1 MKDYTIDIVVIGNGS
16 ASAFAAK
23 STGTLSERP
32 LVVQKKRGLSLSEAP
47 FVAAQEAIKD
57 LMGFL
62 HEDDIVDLHIYAQGA
77 DVQTWI
83 SRGSGNVNIDADL
96 RRMISDLGR
105 KGVSVALHAKSNAD
119 RALHSKAEM
128 ALMLAG

>member
-1 MKDYTIDIVVIGNGS
+1 MKDYTIDIVVLGNEF

-32 LVVQKKRGLSLSEAP
+32 LVVRKERGMPMSAAP
-47 FVAAQEAIKD
+47 FIAAREAIKD

-62 HEDDIVDLHIYAQGA
+62 NEDDIVDVRIYAQNA

-83 SRGSGNVNIDADL
+83 ARGSGNAALDSEL
-96 RRMISDLGR
+96 RSIISGLRD
-105 KGVSVALHAKSNAD
+105 KGISASLHPLAKPDRILHA
-119 RALHSKAEM
+119 KAEM
-128 ALMLAG
+128 ALLMGD